1 MRIIVVEDE
10 QRLAKGIK
18 RGLEQQ
24 GFAVDIMHDGEEA
37 LNHLLIHHSVYD
49 LIVLDLTL
57 PKRSGADITK
67 ALRERKIS
75 VPILVLTAKDQTA
88 NKVVLLNAGADDY
101 MTKPFSLSELIA
113 RAHALM
119 RRPEHTY
126 PSELTIRDV
135 RLDVGYHKVYVGD
148 KEVPLTVKEFA
159 LLEFF
164 MRHPNQVLD
173 REKILDHVW
182 DFNFNS
188 FSNVV
193 DVHVKNLRK
202 KLSAPNKASNNEYIE
217 TISGVGYRFK
227 A

>member
-10 QRLAKGIK
+10 ERLAKAIK

-24 GFAVDIMHDGEEA
+24 GFAVDLMHDGEEA

-49 LIVLDLTL
+49 LMVLDLTL
-57 PKRSGADITK
+57 PKRSGLDITK
-67 ALRERKIS
+67 TLRERSIS

-101 MTKPFSLSELIA
+101 MTKPFSLSEVTA

-119 RRPEHTY
+119 RRPENTY
-126 PSELTIRDV
+126 PTELTARDI
-135 RLDVGYHKVYVGD
+135 RLDVGYHKVYVGE

-159 LLEFF
+159 LLEYF

-173 REKILDHVW
+173 RERILDHVW

-202 KLSAPNKASNNEYIE
+202 KLSAPHNASNNEYIE

>member
-10 QRLAKGIK
+10 ERLAKAIK

-24 GFAVDIMHDGEEA
+24 GFAVDLMHDGEEA

-49 LIVLDLTL
+49 LMVLDLTL
-57 PKRSGADITK
+57 PKRSGLDITK
-67 ALRERKIS
+67 TLRERSIS

-101 MTKPFSLSELIA
+101 MTKPFSLSELTA

-119 RRPEHTY
+119 RRPENTY
-126 PSELTIRDV
+126 PTELTARDI
-135 RLDVGYHKVYVGD
+135 RLDVGYHKVYVGE

-159 LLEFF
+159 LLEYF

-173 REKILDHVW
+173 RERILDHVW

-202 KLSAPNKASNNEYIE
+202 KLSVPHNASNNEYIE